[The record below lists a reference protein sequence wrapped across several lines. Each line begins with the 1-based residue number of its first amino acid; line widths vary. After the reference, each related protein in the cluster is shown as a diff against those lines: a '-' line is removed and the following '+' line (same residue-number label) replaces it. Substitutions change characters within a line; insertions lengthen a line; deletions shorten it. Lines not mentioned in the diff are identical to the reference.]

1 MSRVIWTAEAASSLR
16 RTYHFLAAKDSALA
30 KRALRT
36 IHQQA
41 NVLILHPRLR
51 HPLDGTIPPR
61 FEWVIRFG
69 SSGYVLHYMVA
80 NGDIVVL
87 ALRHQREKG

>member
-1 MSRVIWTAEAASSLR
+1 MSRVIWTAEAASSLH

-36 IHQQA
+36 IRAQA
-41 NVLILHPRLR
+41 NVLVLHPRLG
-51 HPLDGTIPPR
+51 HPVDGVIPPR
-61 FEWVIRFG
+61 LEWLIRFG
-69 SSGYVLHYMVA
+69 SSGYVLHHLVA
-80 NGDIVVL
+80 NGDIVIL